1 LAYFQPRQVA
11 GLRHTAYCS
20 KRAEAGNEA
29 VYYSG
34 IFLMRF
40 TLAILALAMTLPA
53 VLRPPKPALA
63 ATPVEQVMPAA
74 FASAH
79 LQD

>member
-1 LAYFQPRQVA
+1 
-11 GLRHTAYCS
+11 
-20 KRAEAGNEA
+20 
-29 VYYSG
+29 
-34 IFLMRF
+34 MRF